1 MYIDGWKQNASKCY
15 WIKKGLEHF
24 CIHPFDLKLA
34 SRDLIVSIFHDS
46 KRYIEYI
53 YMSTHSWNKFS
64 ECYKQASDK
73 LYKVSW
79 MSFIEVYIKMTT
91 SVTFLLS
98 HGFLVPMDPPLYT
111 SLQLY

>member
-1 MYIDGWKQNASKCY
+1 
-15 WIKKGLEHF
+15 
-24 CIHPFDLKLA
+24 
-34 SRDLIVSIFHDS
+34 
-46 KRYIEYI
+46 
-53 YMSTHSWNKFS
+53 
-64 ECYKQASDK
+64 
-73 LYKVSW
+73 